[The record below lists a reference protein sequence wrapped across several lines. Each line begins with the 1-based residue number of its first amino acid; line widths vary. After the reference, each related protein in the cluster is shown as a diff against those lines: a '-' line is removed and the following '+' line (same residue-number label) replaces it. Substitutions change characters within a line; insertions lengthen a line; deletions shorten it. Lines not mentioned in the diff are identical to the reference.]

1 MSVLC
6 QALTIAMHL
15 VMLAHLEAMRAV
27 ILVGLEDRDRA
38 IKVIEAVLHRED
50 RMPTVPRIGKHVSS
64 VDKSNANVNA
74 NGGSL
79 CPSQS
84 VRLRGKGCRRG
95 GTTPDVG
102 IEIVDPVV
110 VDLASP
116 QINNLGRFRLIFVG
130 PLALT
135 HNPI

>member
-1 MSVLC
+1 MNVLC
-6 QALTIAMHL
+6 QALTIAIHL
-15 VMLAHLEAMRAV
+15 VMLARLEVMRAV

-38 IKVIEAVLHRED
+38 IKVIEAVLHPED

-102 IEIVDPVV
+102 IEIVAPVV

>member
-1 MSVLC
+1 MNVLC
-6 QALTIAMHL
+6 QALTIAIHL
-15 VMLAHLEAMRAV
+15 VTLARLEVMRAV

-38 IKVIEAVLHRED
+38 IKVIEAVLHPED

-64 VDKSNANVNA
+64 VDKSNAIVNA

>member
-1 MSVLC
+1 MNVLC
-6 QALTIAMHL
+6 QALTIAIHL

-27 ILVGLEDRDRA
+27 ILVGLEDRGRA
-38 IKVIEAVLHRED
+38 IKVIEAVLHPED

-130 PLALT
+130 PLALA

>member
-6 QALTIAMHL
+6 QALTIAIHL
-15 VMLAHLEAMRAV
+15 VMLARLEVMRAV

-38 IKVIEAVLHRED
+38 IKVIEAVLHPED

-79 CPSQS
+79 CPSLS

>member
-1 MSVLC
+1 MNVLC

>member
-6 QALTIAMHL
+6 QVLTIVMHP
-15 VMLAHLEAMRAV
+15 VMLDHLEATRVVM
-27 ILVGLEDRDRA
+27 LVGLEDPDRA
-38 IKVIEAVLHRED
+38 TKVIGAVHHRED

-95 GTTPDVG
+95 GTTPAVG

-110 VDLASP
+110 VALASP

>member
-1 MSVLC
+1 MNVLC

-38 IKVIEAVLHRED
+38 IKVIEAVLHPED

-74 NGGSL
+74 NDGSL

>member
-1 MSVLC
+1 MNVLC
-6 QALTIAMHL
+6 QALTIAIHL
-15 VMLAHLEAMRAV
+15 VMLARLEVMRAV

-38 IKVIEAVLHRED
+38 IKVIEAVLHPED

-74 NGGSL
+74 NGGRL

-95 GTTPDVG
+95 GTTPAVG

-130 PLALT
+130 PLART

>member
-1 MSVLC
+1 MNVLC
-6 QALTIAMHL
+6 QALTIAIHL
-15 VMLAHLEAMRAV
+15 VTLARLEVMRAV

-38 IKVIEAVLHRED
+38 IKVIEAVLHPED

>member
-27 ILVGLEDRDRA
+27 ILVGLEDRGRA
-38 IKVIEAVLHRED
+38 IKVIEAVLHPED

>member
-1 MSVLC
+1 MNVLC

-27 ILVGLEDRDRA
+27 ILVGLEDRGRA
-38 IKVIEAVLHRED
+38 IKVIEAVLHPED

-79 CPSQS
+79 CPSRS

-110 VDLASP
+110 VGLASP

>member
-1 MSVLC
+1 MNVLC
-6 QALTIAMHL
+6 QALTIAIHL
-15 VMLAHLEAMRAV
+15 VMLARLEVMRAV

-38 IKVIEAVLHRED
+38 IKVIEAVLRRED

-102 IEIVDPVV
+102 IEIVAPVV

>member
-27 ILVGLEDRDRA
+27 ILVGLEDRGRA
-38 IKVIEAVLHRED
+38 IKVIEAVLHPED

-74 NGGSL
+74 NDGSL

-95 GTTPDVG
+95 GRTPGVG
-102 IEIVDPVV
+102 IEIVAPVV

-116 QINNLGRFRLIFVG
+116 QIDNLGRFRLIFVG

>member
-1 MSVLC
+1 MNVLC
-6 QALTIAMHL
+6 QALTIAIHL
-15 VMLAHLEAMRAV
+15 VMLARLEVMRAV

-110 VDLASP
+110 VGLASP

>member
-1 MSVLC
+1 MNVLC
-6 QALTIAMHL
+6 QALTIAIHL
-15 VMLAHLEAMRAV
+15 VMLARLEVMRAV

-102 IEIVDPVV
+102 IEIVDPVE

>member
-1 MSVLC
+1 MNVLC
-6 QALTIAMHL
+6 QALTIAIHL
-15 VMLAHLEAMRAV
+15 VMLARLEVMRAV

-38 IKVIEAVLHRED
+38 IKVIEAVLHPED

>member
-6 QALTIAMHL
+6 QALTIAIHL
-15 VMLAHLEAMRAV
+15 VMLARLEVMRAV

>member
-1 MSVLC
+1 MNVLC
-6 QALTIAMHL
+6 QALTIAIHL
-15 VMLAHLEAMRAV
+15 VMLARLEVMRAV

-110 VDLASP
+110 VALASP

>member
-1 MSVLC
+1 MNVLC
-6 QALTIAMHL
+6 RALTIAIHL
-15 VMLAHLEAMRAV
+15 VMLARLEVMRAV

>member
-1 MSVLC
+1 VNVLC

-38 IKVIEAVLHRED
+38 IKVIEAVLHPED

>member
-1 MSVLC
+1 VNVLC
-6 QALTIAMHL
+6 QALTIAIHL
-15 VMLAHLEAMRAV
+15 VMLARLEVMRAV

-110 VDLASP
+110 VGLASP

>member
-38 IKVIEAVLHRED
+38 IKVIEAVLHPED

>member
-1 MSVLC
+1 MNVLC

-27 ILVGLEDRDRA
+27 ILVGLEDRGRA
-38 IKVIEAVLHRED
+38 IKVIEAVLHPED

>member
-1 MSVLC
+1 VNVLC

>member
-1 MSVLC
+1 MNVLC

-74 NGGSL
+74 NDGSL

-102 IEIVDPVV
+102 IEIVAQAVV
-110 VDLASP
+110 GP
-116 QINNLGRFRLIFVG
+116 NGHQINDRVSFRLIFVG
-130 PLALT
+130 PLALA

>member
-1 MSVLC
+1 MNVLC

-15 VMLAHLEAMRAV
+15 VMLARLEVMRAV

-38 IKVIEAVLHRED
+38 IKVIEAVLHPED

>member
-1 MSVLC
+1 MNVLC

-38 IKVIEAVLHRED
+38 IKVIEAVLHPED

>member
-1 MSVLC
+1 MNVLC
-6 QALTIAMHL
+6 EALTIAFHV
-15 VMLAHLEAMRAV
+15 VMLARLEVMRAV

-64 VDKSNANVNA
+64 VDKSTANVNA
-74 NGGSL
+74 NAGRL